1 MSASSKSA
9 TAGITALLIVAV
21 IVALNF
27 LVGVVGF
34 GNYRLDLT
42 QDGLFTL
49 SEGTKNILNRINPDA
64 PVTIKFYATNDDRVM
79 PPMLKPH
86 ARSIEDLLLEFEKQ
100 SDGKVT
106 LEVIHP
112 NPDTDAEDDAKSD
125 EIRGL
130 QVNQEGDHLYLGL
143 TVQSLDVKEVLP
155 FLNPEDAS
163 ALEYEVAR
171 SIVKVIKPT
180 EMVAS
185 PSGLRPPTDEE
196 VKRRKVTIGIM
207 SAMPIGGTPS
217 MPFQQQRGPEAWE
230 VVRQIKAS
238 YETRDVPMTADKID
252 SDITVLL
259 VVHPAEV
266 SKTTEFA
273 IDQYLL
279 GGGNV
284 IAFVDPQSLLAQAMS
299 SQPNP
304 MTGQP
309 GNMINTS
316 SDLPNLFKSWGITF
330 QKDMV
335 VTDMNY
341 RGNLQGRLM
350 PTALQLPKQV
360 INQDD
365 RVTAGLQSF
374 TLINAGSLGIER
386 KEGLD
391 VITLATSSEN
401 SQMIDTT
408 EADKLRRQPNINFVS
423 SGKKQVVGV
432 RITGKFKTA
441 FPDGKPAAPAGP
453 KDTGGPEQDVTAPGA
468 AAAPAAAPA
477 PAPAAP
483 PPPPVAATP
492 PATAPAPA
500 APAPAAPPAAV
511 TTPPVSVTTAPVAA
525 PPPPATSAPAA
536 PATAPAA
543 PAPVSV
549 TTPPVSVTTAP
560 VAVPAP
566 GAPAGA
572 PAAPAAPAVAAAPK
586 APDNSLKESKDS
598 KSNVLLFSDADM
610 LYDAFCM
617 RQGEL
622 GVGAVT
628 NGGNLPMLLNAVE
641 VFAGGGDLIQVRNR
655 KAPIRPFTKLKEM
668 REEVEEQYR
677 PRLVELSKER
687 QILAEKLNKARPQ
700 LDLKR
705 GTLIVDQAT
714 MDNIKEME
722 KNTKKLDKEESNIR
736 KEVNKKVEYRKTVIK
751 ALNVLVVPVFV
762 LLVGLI
768 VAMFRRI
775 STAAA

>member
-1 MSASSKSA
+1 MSASTKSA
-9 TAGITALLIVAV
+9 TAGITALLILAV

-27 LVGVVGF
+27 LVGGVGF
-34 GNYRLDLT
+34 GNLRLDLT
-42 QDGLFTL
+42 EDGLFTL
-49 SEGTKNILNRINPDA
+49 SKGTKNILGRINPDA
-64 PVTIKFYATNDDRVM
+64 PVVIKFYATNDDRVM
-79 PPMLKPH
+79 PPLLKPH

-100 SDGKVT
+100 SHGNVA

-112 NPDTDAEDDAKSD
+112 NPDTDAEDDAKND
-125 EIRGL
+125 EIRGI
-130 QVNQEGDHLYLGL
+130 QVNQEGDHIYLGL
-143 TVQSLDVKEVLP
+143 TIQSLDLKEVLP
-155 FLNPEDAS
+155 FLNPEDAT
-163 ALEYEVAR
+163 AFEYEVAR
-171 SIVKVIKPT
+171 AIVKVIKPT

-185 PSGLRPPTDEE
+185 PAGLRPPTEEE

-207 SAMPIGGTPS
+207 SAMPIAGVPS
-217 MPFQQQRGPEAWE
+217 MPFQQQRGPEPWE
-230 VVRQIKAS
+230 VVRQIKAN
-238 YETRDVPMTADKID
+238 YETRDIPMTADKID

-259 VVHPAEV
+259 VVHPADV

-316 SDLPNLFKSWGITF
+316 SDLPTLLKSWGITY

-391 VITLATSSEN
+391 VITLASSSEN
-401 SQMIDTT
+401 SQMIDTA
-408 EADKLRRQPNINFVS
+408 EADKLRRQPNNNFVA

-441 FPDGKPAAPAGP
+441 FPDGKPAAAAGP

-477 PAPAAP
+477 PAAP
-483 PPPPVAATP
+483 PPAPVPATP
-492 PATAPAPA
+492 APAPATPA
-500 APAPAAPPAAV
+500 APAPAPAAAPTTV

-525 PPPPATSAPAA
+525 P
-536 PATAPAA
+536 AA
-543 PAPVSV
+543 PAPAV

-560 VAVPAP
+560 VAVP
-566 GAPAGA
+566 
-572 PAAPAAPAVAAAPK
+572 PAAPAAPAAAPAAPAAAAPK

-598 KSNVLLFSDADM
+598 ERNVILFSDADM

-617 RQGEL
+617 RQGDL
-622 GVGAVT
+622 GVGPIT

-641 VFAGGGDLIQVRNR
+641 IFAGGGDLIQVRNR

-668 REEVEEQYR
+668 REEVEEEFR

-687 QILAEKLNKARPQ
+687 QELAEKLNKARPQ

-705 GTLIVDQAT
+705 GALIVDQAT

-736 KEVNKKVEYRKTVIK
+736 KKVNKQIEFRKTVIK
-751 ALNVLVVPVFV
+751 SLNVLVVPAFV
-762 LLVGLI
+762 LVIGLI
-768 VAMFRRI
+768 FALRRRI
-775 STAAA
+775 VTAAA